1 MLSVQMAMA
10 RSVSEHDHLR
20 YLPMD
25 NTSSNNLLP
34 RHRDSTGTPERGQG
48 QGPGAPPTPGE
59 RINGRT
65 NGVRCRLFRLAQPS
79 LLEVIQGV

>member
-1 MLSVQMAMA
+1 MA

-34 RHRDSTGTPERGQG
+34 RHRDSTGTPERGLAH
-48 QGPGAPPTPGE
+48 GAPPTPGE
-59 RINGRT
+59 RLNGRT
-65 NGVRCRLFRLAQPS
+65 NGVSRRVVPSVQAASSFVSIEEVDLFALFR
-79 LLEVIQGV
+79 